1 MCWTVVMCQTVIDIR
16 HIRDIVVDKT
26 ESRTLSCLV
35 QGQSLSL
42 NHYIAWKSCLWS
54 SDGIWD
60 ICRHT
65 LLLYVTPEDWEQLP
79 VWLGWKEYRR
89 GWDAMQ
95 NQIVKVVSKL
105 LKEFNFNSEGTSELL
120 ANWKPESE
128 CNDHTYPFEDI
139 PLAGVWSL
147 AKSTDV

>member
-1 MCWTVVMCQTVIDIR
+1 MFWTVVMCQTVIDIR

-35 QGQSLSL
+35 QGQSLPL

-105 LKEFNFNSEGTSELL
+105 LKEFDFNSEGTSELL
-120 ANWKPESE
+120 ADWKPESE
-128 CNDHTYPFEDI
+128 CNNHTYPFEDI
-139 PLAGVWSL
+139 SLAGVWAL
-147 AKSTDV
+147 AKSKDV